1 MPLDKKLITS
11 LINITSK
18 AAIECYKFVGKGDKK
33 IADKAATDSMRKNL
47 NKLNIDGEVVIGEGE
62 LDDAP
67 MLYIGEK
74 IGNGTGPVSY
84 THLTLPTKA

>member
-47 NKLNIDGEVVIGEGE
+47 NVLEKLSVDEKKIKNI
-62 LDDAP
+62 
-67 MLYIGEK
+67 K
-74 IGNGTGPVSY
+74 NS
-84 THLTLPTKA
+84 